1 MGLSDRETAAFE
13 QYFYHI
19 TAARGSGE
27 HALRH
32 ILGPF
37 AWAREALEED
47 LKDIKVTA
55 TKGVLIN
62 QNVVPVQ
69 SRCLGEHALPQPGA
83 LRLGRPRRRTSGIS
97 RCAAAAAGPLPC
109 MESVELFE
117 TLSVAA
123 ACWGDE
129 EPWRRA
135 SRTLTCPPLHPTCC
149 LHAAC
154 TSCLWA

>member
-62 QNVVPVQ
+62 QIVVPVPR
-69 SRCLGEHALPQPGA
+69 RCLGEHALPHPGA
-83 LRLGRPRRRTSGIS
+83 LRLGAGRPRRRTSGIS
-97 RCAAAAAGPLPC
+97 RCAAVAAGPLPC

-117 TLSVAA
+117 IL
-123 ACWGDE
+123 
-129 EPWRRA
+129 RY
-135 SRTLTCPPLHPTCC
+135 SRPCPLLP
-149 LHAAC
+149 HAGAMR
-154 TSCLWA
+154 SPGGGRPGH

>member
-1 MGLSDRETAAFE
+1 MQQLLLMKGLGKSSRFPCSDRFRDGMGLLDRETAAFE

-37 AWAREALEED
+37 AWAREALEEE

-62 QNVVPVQ
+62 QSVVPVQ
-69 SRCLGEHALPQPGA
+69 RRCLGEHALPQPGA
-83 LRLGRPRRRTSGIS
+83 LCLGAGRPRRRASGYQG
-97 RCAAAAAGPLPC
+97 ALLLLLVP
-109 MESVELFE
+109 
-117 TLSVAA
+117 
-123 ACWGDE
+123 
-129 EPWRRA
+129 
-135 SRTLTCPPLHPTCC
+135 
-149 LHAAC
+149 
-154 TSCLWA
+154 